1 MEEEVVVVVVV
12 EEVVAEEEEE
22 EEEKEEEEEEE
33 KVMRV
38 AGGRTRDEVASAPVK
53 SEDGVLVRCP
63 LHMLAAGLKK
73 AGGWGVDV

>member
-1 MEEEVVVVVVV
+1 MEEEVVVVVVM
-12 EEVVAEEEEE
+12 EEVVVEEEEEE
-22 EEEKEEEEEEE
+22 EEEKL
-33 KVMRV
+33 MRV

-63 LHMLAAGLKK
+63 LHMLAAGLK